1 MLSFNTNSTV
11 VSGEMPDPEL
21 PMLPDGT
28 TLRWQYLEQGEYSA
42 ITIFAEVQ
50 DGRIQF
56 QGEPRSPSGATRDFD
71 KLIRGDDGY
80 AWDYP
85 WEKWEWNNGKEWIP
99 IKTLRESD
107 R

>member
-1 MLSFNTNSTV
+1 
-11 VSGEMPDPEL
+11 MPDPEL

-85 WEKWEWNNGKEWIP
+85 WEQWEWNTGEEWVP
-99 IKTLRESD
+99 IKTLRDTDS
-107 R
+107 